1 MSMANFQYIS
11 DCDLHKIHIF
21 TVTSIH
27 SHIRAIYTCLRYF
40 LGGRG
45 GGAHLPPSFSSFS
58 IMAFRACEAEVLGI
72 V

>member
-1 MSMANFQYIS
+1 MSMANFQYTS

-40 LGGRG
+40 WGGDA
-45 GGAHLPPSFSSFS
+45 AHLPPSFSSFS